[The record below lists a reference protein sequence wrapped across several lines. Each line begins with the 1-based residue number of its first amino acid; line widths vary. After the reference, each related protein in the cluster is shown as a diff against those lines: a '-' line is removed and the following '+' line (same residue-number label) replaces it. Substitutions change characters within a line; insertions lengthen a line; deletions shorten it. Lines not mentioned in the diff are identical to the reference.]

1 MSVLIRKC
9 YQGKRKK
16 IYMETDLEY
25 NYGGN

>member
-16 IYMETDLEY
+16 IYMKADLEY
-25 NYGGN
+25 NYRGN